1 MSRVLYRTALAV
13 LLTGNAVGLA
23 ALVAAGHGLPPLLGA
38 VTLSY
43 CGVVVLCYA
52 AGAAV
57 HTGRRDACRRR
68 HRQRPTQG
76 PRAAA
81 QEPRISGLDPEVV
94 AADAAIADAYA
105 APSTG
110 RRGVQLAPT
119 VPMPQ
124 VDLSQWNAY
133 EYRSQW

>member
-13 LLTGNAVGLA
+13 LLTGNAAGLA
-23 ALVAAGHGLPPLLGA
+23 ALVAAGHGLPPLFGA

-57 HTGRRDACRRR
+57 HAGRRDVCRRR
-68 HRQRPTQG
+68 HRGRPAPG
-76 PRAAA
+76 RADAPR
-81 QEPRISGLDPEVV
+81 EPRVSGPDPVVV
-94 AADAAIADAYA
+94 AADATIADAYA
-105 APSTG
+105 APATG

-119 VPMPQ
+119 VPMPV